1 MERSLMRKAG
11 ACLLVVGAILI
22 VLGEYGL
29 NTIMF
34 ACPAN
39 GCSSAVLWNAYGP
52 YEVMLWSG
60 VVIVVVGAVML
71 VLSFLTP
78 KIVSSTLV

>member
-1 MERSLMRKAG
+1 MRRVG
-11 ACLLVVGAILI
+11 TCLLVIGAILI

-39 GCSSAVLWNAYGP
+39 GCSSAVLWNAYDP
-52 YEVMLWSG
+52 YYIMLWSG
-60 VVIVVVGAVML
+60 VVMVVGGAVML
-71 VLSFLTP
+71 VSSLQTP
-78 KIVSSTLV
+78 KIPTS